1 MEEKTQTTAVAWLV
15 AELLTNGNLR
25 ISLDGLNALANEAL
39 EKEKAQSMYD
49 FEEGVYVGVTG
60 IDRDAEDYYNITYG
74 K

>member
-1 MEEKTQTTAVAWLV
+1 MKEETNITAVSWLV
-15 AELLTNGNLR
+15 AELITCYNLR
-25 ISLDGLNALANEAL
+25 ISLDGLVALSNEAL
-39 EKEKAQSMYD
+39 AREKAQSMYD